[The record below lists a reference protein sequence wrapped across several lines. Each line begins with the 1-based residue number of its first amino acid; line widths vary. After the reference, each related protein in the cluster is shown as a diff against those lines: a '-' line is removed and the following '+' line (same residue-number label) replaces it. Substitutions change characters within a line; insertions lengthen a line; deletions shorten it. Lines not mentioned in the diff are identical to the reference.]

1 MLVILYMNIQGG
13 VETEKTINF
22 GGKLSFILS
31 FLFPLSAASTAA
43 TYIFSL
49 LLPVQ
54 LQYLLSW
61 TLCIKCWVSAFRT
74 EVLEKF
80 PYFADTTEKRGI
92 GGWKEAQKTGVTLPI
107 NNSSSV

>member
-1 MLVILYMNIQGG
+1 
-13 VETEKTINF
+13 
-22 GGKLSFILS
+22 
-31 FLFPLSAASTAA
+31 
-43 TYIFSL
+43 
-49 LLPVQ
+49 
-54 LQYLLSW
+54 
-61 TLCIKCWVSAFRT
+61 LCIKCWVSAFRT